1 MMAWESLRRDQLEL
15 IAPTC
20 SHNVISSIASPI
32 PFEVLHHDRRRIS
45 ASSDGQRCADT
56 VSIDQMVAR
65 ELATATANVLAV
77 RAQHRDLAAT
87 EAQPPP
93 VQLG

>member
-20 SHNVISSIASPI
+20 SHNVISSIAPPI
-32 PFEVLHHDRRRIS
+32 PVEVLHHDRRRIG

-56 VSIDQMVAR
+56 VSIDHMLAR

-77 RAQHRDLAAT
+77 RAQHRDFAAT
-87 EAQPPP
+87 EAQPPL